1 MEIKLPVR
9 KIIKFSN
16 VDGPGNRMAIFL
28 QGCNYDC
35 DYCHNPETIEMNPV
49 DQQVRE
55 YSVEELLEEIRR
67 VSPFIR
73 GITISGGEST
83 LHYPAITELFK
94 GVKAE
99 TKLTCFIDT
108 NGSLPLWEE
117 RYREFVEVTDSF
129 MLDVKAWDR
138 DEHMELTG
146 QGNESVR
153 KNLKFLLEI
162 DRLFE
167 VRTVVVPGTLTN
179 IETIREVSKVIAGRN
194 TRYKIIRYRRMGV
207 RPDRLVGVKGPGNEL
222 MEEMKEAALRE
233 GVEEVIII

>member
-1 MEIKLPVR
+1 MKTLPVR

-35 DYCHNPETIEMNPV
+35 HYCHNPETIEMNPV
-49 DQQVRE
+49 DQKIRD
-55 YSVEELLEEIRR
+55 YSIEELLREIKK
-67 VSPFIR
+67 VAPFIR

-83 LHYPAITELFK
+83 LHYHVITELFK
-94 GVKAE
+94 RVKEE
-99 TKLTCFIDT
+99 TGLSCFIDT

-117 RYREFVEVTDSF
+117 RYTDFVEATDSF
-129 MLDVKAWDR
+129 MLDMKAWDKG
-138 DEHMELTG
+138 EHVELTG
-146 QGNESVR
+146 QGNENVR
-153 KNLKFLLEI
+153 RNLKFLLEI

-167 VRTVVVPGTLTN
+167 VRTVVVPEALTN
-179 IETIREVSKVIAGRN
+179 IETIREVSKIIAGKK

-207 RPDRLVGVKGPGNEL
+207 RPDRLVGVKTPSDEL
-222 MEEMKEAALRE
+222 MEKMRDTALKE